1 MLVKEPSPDGPEMAR
16 AQLRDCERRELKEGI
31 NNNSELQK
39 RQAENPV

>member
-1 MLVKEPSPDGPEMAR
+1 MLVKEPTPDGPEMAR
-16 AQLRDCERRELKEGI
+16 VWPQDCETRELKEGI

>member
-1 MLVKEPSPDGPEMAR
+1 MLVKEPSPDGPEMAKV
-16 AQLRDCERRELKEGI
+16 QPRDFERRELKEGI